1 MKYRSKAAEHFSAKT
16 FSAMAALASLRRLAL
31 TSKATRTAPT
41 AGYAA
46 CFALA
51 RGPAVKSFSTTA
63 AVKVGSTD
71 GDIFARTGLNPEIY
85 TSRKVVIF
93 KPPPSAI
100 SSGPYSTS
108 KWHLSYAPR
117 PLPLLPRFNQPQI
130 LCPPREAA
138 ARLTLRVLEECLGT
152 AGRLARPHLRD
163 WQRGESPPREQGF

>member
-1 MKYRSKAAEHFSAKT
+1 
-16 FSAMAALASLRRLAL
+16 MAALASLRRLAL

-108 KWHLSYAPR
+108 KWHLSFDAKHKWAN
-117 PLPLLPRFNQPQI
+117 PLMGWTSSKDTLGVQ
-130 LCPPREAA
+130 AA
-138 ARLTLRVLEECLGT
+138 AQMTFSTSDLAVKYCEKHGIEYDVAEE
-152 AGRLARPHLRD
+152 
-163 WQRGESPPREQGF
+163 QPPKLPS